1 MEFNGVVAHGQGH
14 LDRLACAAGDLAG
27 DVSGV
32 HAGFEASWGA
42 ARAALGDDD
51 YGRGY
56 RRGRGQRLD
65 GIDAGLALLATALRE
80 QETSLREASKHYQA
94 CEDASTLRT

>member
-1 MEFNGVVAHGQGH
+1 MEFNGVVAHSQGH
-14 LDRLACAAGDLAG
+14 LHRLACAADDLAG

-32 HAGFEASWGA
+32 QTRFEESWRA
-42 ARAALGDDD
+42 ACAALGADDH
-51 YGRGY
+51 GRGY

-65 GIDAGLALLATALRE
+65 GIGAGLALLATALKE
-80 QETSLREASKHYQA
+80 QETSLRETSKHYQA